1 MALRNRKLAIRANL
15 SCFDLSTILESVRTQ
30 CPKLIYL
37 GIWYRDG
44 FVYVYV
50 QGAERMSDIMLTKA
64 LEGHMVIVHISTYD
78 APVGELQEEWR
89 AKPVRGN
96 KKIEVKANT
105 TAVFVNPLGK
115 ESLRHTTSN
124 YVADLL
130 RPLPGIDVFY
140 KFGLKLYSLHQNI
153 NFRARKGDKNA
164 RVCCSRKGW
173 ITVPR
178 DEAYDEILQILVEK
192 TREAVSM
199 FRQTI
204 PAYYFDHFDMY
215 SDSILAYK
223 DSAVPEQRKLY
234 ERRRNKVL
242 NNIAVSVTD
251 NLRRMSG
258 WSDKK
263 RTLVYK
269 APPKRARRTDQS
281 STTELQIT
289 SKR

>member
-30 CPKLIYL
+30 FPNLIYL

-44 FVYVYV
+44 CAYVYA
-50 QGAERMSDIMLTKA
+50 QGAERMSDIMLIKA
-64 LEGHMVIVHISTYD
+64 LEGHMVIMDISTYD
-78 APVGELQEEWR
+78 APTGELHEEWR

-96 KKIEVKANT
+96 KKIKVKADT
-105 TAVFVNPLGK
+105 TTVFVHPLGK
-115 ESLRHTTSN
+115 ESLQHVTGSF
-124 YVADLL
+124 VADLL
-130 RPLPGIDVFY
+130 RSLPGTDVFF

-164 RVCCSRKGW
+164 RVCCSRNGW

-263 RTLVYK
+263 RKLVYK
-269 APPKRARRTDQS
+269 APPKRARRTSQP
-281 STTELQIT
+281 STTELQID